1 MSSARTFLLAPGR
14 PPVEVFL
21 ITVFVYSILL
31 LVVARILPGI
41 EVESYGQSLLAG
53 LVLGVLNAL
62 VRPVLVILTLPI
74 TILTLGLFLLVIN
87 AFMLKLSAAIV
98 PGFRV
103 DSFLTALLGSVL
115 LSVFTAGLT
124 LVFG

>member
-1 MSSARTFLLAPGR
+1 M
-14 PPVEVFL
+14 EVFL

-62 VRPVLVILTLPI
+62 VRPILVILTLPI

-87 AFMLKLSAAIV
+87 ALMLRLSAAIV
-98 PGFRV
+98 PGFKV
-103 DSFLTALLGSVL
+103 DGFLSALLGSIL
-115 LSVFTAGLT
+115 LTVFTAGLT